1 MHARPVID
9 FDCICILEMTS
20 LGTSVAGP
28 DIIVELRSCMIL
40 PTCLKSLISPNSF
53 QYLRM
58 LSYNTLHI
66 SYRSYK
72 TQTAYKLYTLLL
84 SVDIHLINALVLSK
98 VLFRY
103 MSGLVK
109 TLKILCFFYLQRS
122 GCMGLSLFKRLV

>member
-1 MHARPVID
+1 
-9 FDCICILEMTS
+9 
-20 LGTSVAGP
+20 
-28 DIIVELRSCMIL
+28 
-40 PTCLKSLISPNSF
+40 
-53 QYLRM
+53 M